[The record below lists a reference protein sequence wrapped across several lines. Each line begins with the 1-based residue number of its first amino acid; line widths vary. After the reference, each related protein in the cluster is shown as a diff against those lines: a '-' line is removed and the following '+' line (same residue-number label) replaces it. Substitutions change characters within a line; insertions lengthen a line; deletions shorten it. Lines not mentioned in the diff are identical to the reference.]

1 MKTLFDTEWYVSTYG
16 DRYRKGDDG
25 YLISVHRG
33 YGEYRSLAKNKVIEI
48 WLRLGYIKEVRDGV
62 Q

>member
-16 DRYRKGDDG
+16 DYYRKGDDG
-25 YLISVHRG
+25 YLISVRRG
-33 YGEYRSLAKNKVIEI
+33 FGEYRSLATNKVIEI
-48 WLRLGYIKEVRDGV
+48 WLRLGFIKEVRDGV